1 MIVRKE
7 ESKGK
12 KYSALPADF
21 SNLMKECILSLDEAQ
36 LWSDKDLKI
45 SGRIYPEELIL
56 KFSLKKPGLIRCEN
70 FSASLDFD
78 GEAKN
83 LVEKAQTAM
92 EALSSMMEQY
102 YASTEELDL
111 PEDWHSY
118 KFEKEEVFLMYSTEN
133 DDLEAQANAL
143 LGDEFSEVKEEEID
157 PEYMGLDFF
166 KEAEERFKNNI
177 H

>member
-1 MIVRKE
+1 MTVRKE
-7 ESKGK
+7 ESKTK
-12 KYSALPADF
+12 KYSVFPADF
-21 SNLMKECILSLDEAQ
+21 SMLIKECISDLAEAN
-36 LWSDKDLKI
+36 LWKDKELAI

-56 KFSLKKPGLIRCEN
+56 KFSLKEPGLIRCEN

-83 LVEKAQTAM
+83 LVEKAQIAM
-92 EALSSMMEQY
+92 EAISSMMEQY
-102 YASTEELDL
+102 YSSTEEMDL

-118 KFEKEEVFLMYSTEN
+118 EFDKEEVFLMYSTEN

-143 LGDEFSEVKEEEID
+143 LGDEFNETKEEEVD
-157 PEYMGLDFF
+157 PEYMGMDFF

>member
-7 ESKGK
+7 ESKTK
-12 KYSALPADF
+12 KYSGLPADF
-21 SNLMKECILSLDEAQ
+21 SNLMKECIQSLEEAK
-36 LWSDKDLKI
+36 LWSEKNLEV
-45 SGRIYPEELIL
+45 SGRIYPEELIV
-56 KFSLKKPGLIRCEN
+56 KFSLKEPGMIRCEN

-83 LVEKAQTAM
+83 LVEKAQVAM

-102 YASTEELDL
+102 YASTEEMDL

-118 KFEKEEVFLMYSTEN
+118 KFDKEEIFLMYSTEN

-143 LGDEFSEVKEEEID
+143 LGDEFSETKEEEVD
-157 PEYMGLDFF
+157 PEYMGLDIF